1 MNHVKLGRIP
11 QLVRSCAFAF
21 GGRSDVHP
29 PCLRNVGSF
38 RPCRRSPT
46 ARRRRCGDSMASP
59 CAARMLAASFFS
71 PPTIPLRQRP
81 RHQLGHWFIIRESSQ
96 QCPFAPV
103 WRPVGRCVGSHSCR
117 PHSYSQGE
125 MTEVGFVR
133 VWKPWVAVVTAVG
146 LAAIVLVAGRW
157 VAVLAVP
164 VPRRPVARRGSQAP

>member
-21 GGRSDVHP
+21 GGRSNVHP
-29 PCLRNVGSF
+29 PCLRNDGSF

-117 PHSYSQGE
+117 PHRVQPGRDDRGRFRQGLD
-125 MTEVGFVR
+125 TVGGGGNGFQ
-133 VWKPWVAVVTAVG
+133 PASTPHPLSSG
-146 LAAIVLVAGRW
+146 
-157 VAVLAVP
+157 
-164 VPRRPVARRGSQAP
+164 